1 MKKLVS
7 ISLVLVAML
16 ASQLGYSNEYVFVTT
31 NPSDKVAE
39 VTFEKV
45 EKGFTLTLKDNRS
58 EVLYTETMEQSGSY
72 SKRFDLTLLPDGVY
86 YFELDSKDAIKV
98 VPVQVKGTTAT
109 FITEEERNILKP
121 EVRVSDG
128 LVYLSKES
136 KDHKSVIID
145 VYYEGQDLAYSEKI
159 KKGNNV
165 NRVYDFSNSKK
176 GVYVIVM
183 RSEGR
188 TFTNRVLI

>member
-16 ASQLGYSNEYVFVTT
+16 ASMVGYSNEYVFVTN
-31 NPSDKVAE
+31 NPSDKVTE

-45 EKGFTLTLKDNRS
+45 EKGSTLTLKDDRN
-58 EVLYTETMEQSGSY
+58 EILYTEMMEQSGSY
-72 SKRFDLTLLPDGVY
+72 SKGFDLTLLPNGIY
-86 YFELDSKDAIKV
+86 YFELDSEEAIKV
-98 VPVQVKGTTAT
+98 VPVQVMGTTAT
-109 FITEEERNILKP
+109 FIMEEERNFIKP

-128 LVYLSKES
+128 MVYLSKES
-136 KDHKSVIID
+136 KDHKSVKIE
-145 VYYEGQDLAYSEKI
+145 VYYEGQDLAYSERI

-176 GVYVIVM
+176 GIYVIVM

-188 TFTNRVLI
+188 TFTNKVLI

>member
-16 ASQLGYSNEYVFVTT
+16 ASMVGYSNEYVFVTN
-31 NPSDKVAE
+31 NPSDKVTE

-45 EKGFTLTLKDNRS
+45 EKGSTLTLKDDRN
-58 EVLYTETMEQSGSY
+58 EILYTEMMEQSGSY
-72 SKRFDLTLLPDGVY
+72 SKGFDLTLLPNGIY
-86 YFELDSKDAIKV
+86 YFELDSEEAIKV
-98 VPVQVKGTTAT
+98 VPVQVMGTTAT
-109 FITEEERNILKP
+109 FIVEEERNFIKP

-128 LVYLSKES
+128 MVYLSKES
-136 KDHKSVIID
+136 KDHKSVKIE
-145 VYYEGQDLAYSEKI
+145 VYYEGQDLAYSERI

-176 GVYVIVM
+176 GIYVIVM

-188 TFTNRVLI
+188 TFTNKVLI